1 MFNECLYIIWNK
13 TQLNF
18 TSNFQTKITPNLNIS
33 ARMIIDLYKKLE
45 VVYHQ

>member
-18 TSNFQTKITPNLNIS
+18 TPNLDQNYLKS
-33 ARMIIDLYKKLE
+33 KY
-45 VVYHQ
+45 